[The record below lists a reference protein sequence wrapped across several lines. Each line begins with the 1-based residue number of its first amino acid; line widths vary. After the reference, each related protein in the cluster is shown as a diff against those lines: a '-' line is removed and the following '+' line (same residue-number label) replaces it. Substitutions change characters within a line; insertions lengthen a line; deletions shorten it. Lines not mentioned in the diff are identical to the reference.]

1 MKFELETNKGK
12 VSLEKGKLTLADI
25 TTMAQMLELE
35 GADDKTPKSHGDITL
50 TTEQVEKA
58 VNKNRMDSSGRPKRV
73 ELKGSENRSE
83 FGLGEVAK
91 IKTTKKQKQVEDER
105 VDAFITCPEC
115 GEKTEAKV
123 MPWHSF
129 AECAHCSQKVYVT
142 WDDNDRDIKTGSTK
156 FIRRADLE
164 AMKAEKDVQKS
175 FEEETGLSHALRA
188 VDHKVVNK
196 MREELKEHTVTE
208 LRDYAE
214 EVKIKLQSKMR
225 KEDIIDALA
234 KSWNS
239 SLKKPTAKKLEQ

>member
-25 TTMAQMLELE
+25 TTMARLLELE
-35 GADDKTPKSHGDITL
+35 GTENKAPKNHGDITL
-50 TTEQVEKA
+50 TSEQVEKTI
-58 VNKNRMDSSGRPKRV
+58 NKTHTDSFGRPKRV

-91 IKTTKKQKQVEDER
+91 IKTTKEQKQVEDEK
-105 VDAFITCPEC
+105 VDTFITCPEC
-115 GEKTEAKV
+115 GEKTETKV

-142 WDDNDRDIKTGSTK
+142 WDDNDRNIKTGSTK

-175 FEEETGLSHALRA
+175 FEEETGLTDTQKRIDKHV
-188 VDHKVVNK
+188 VDKDIPS
-196 MREELKEHTVTE
+196 LDTFTIPE
-208 LRDYAE
+208 LRDYADMA
-214 EVKIKLQSKMR
+214 KIELKAKML
-225 KEDIIDALA
+225 KNDIIHALI
-234 KSWNS
+234 K
-239 SLKKPTAKKLEQ
+239 

>member
-12 VSLEKGKLTLADI
+12 ISLEKGKLTLADI
-25 TTMAQMLELE
+25 TTMARLLELE
-35 GADDKTPKSHGDITL
+35 GAESKAPKSHGDITL

-58 VNKNRMDSSGRPKRV
+58 INKTQTDSSGRPKRV

-91 IKTTKKQKQVEDER
+91 IKTSKERKQVEDER
-105 VDAFITCPEC
+105 VNAFITCPEC
-115 GEKTEAKV
+115 GEKTETKV

-175 FEEETGLSHALRA
+175 FEEETGLSATMKSI
-188 VDHKVVNK
+188 DKFVVNK
-196 MREELKEHTVTE
+196 DTEQLHIFTVSE
-208 LRDYAE
+208 LRDYAGKVNIE
-214 EVKIKLQSKMR
+214 LKSKMR
-225 KEDIIDALA
+225 KEDIIDALI
-234 KSWNS
+234 K
-239 SLKKPTAKKLEQ
+239 